1 MPTINQLVREG
12 RRTATVKSKAPA
24 LGKRWNSLKKK
35 ETNQAA
41 SQKRGVCTRVG
52 TMTPKLQLISVVKA
66 ITYKNTPQL

>member
-35 ETNQAA
+35 ESNQAEKA
-41 SQKRGVCTRVG
+41 
-52 TMTPKLQLISVVKA
+52 KLSFKKIRPCPFEQWI
-66 ITYKNTPQL
+66 